1 MEVASEIAT
10 SNVKHFIME
19 EKIDLGLPG
28 ANWENRVVV
37 AMSGGVDSSVT
48 AALVAEAGYEVV
60 GITLQLYDHGSVI
73 QRKGACCAGADIH
86 DARLVAEKIGIP
98 HYVLDYESKFRES
111 VMEEF
116 ADSYA
121 RGETPIPCIRCNQTV
136 KFRDLLQTAK
146 QLGAKALCTGH
157 YVQRAI
163 GKSGVELRKGID
175 QKKDQSYFLFATTSD
190 QLEYLRF
197 PLGGLTKDETRRQA
211 SRIGLNVADKPDS
224 QDICF
229 VPNGKYADIVKR
241 LRPDA
246 VDPGEIVDMDGSV
259 IGKHDGIVN
268 FTVGQRKGL
277 GIGGRPSSVET
288 GATDPL
294 YVVAVNP
301 VERRV
306 VVGPRSALGRNL
318 LKVSEINWLG
328 DNPISSSGEKLMIKL
343 RSTQEPIS
351 GTLFYDGSD
360 NGKVVLDE
368 LEFGVAIGQAAVFYS
383 RDDSARVLGGGWM
396 TETSLH

>member
-1 MEVASEIAT
+1 
-10 SNVKHFIME
+10 ME

-28 ANWENRVVV
+28 ANWENRGVV

-60 GITLQLYDHGSVI
+60 GITLQLYDHGSAI

-157 YVQRAI
+157 YVQRAM
-163 GKSGVELRKGID
+163 GKSGLELRKGID

-197 PLGGLTKDETRRQA
+197 PLGGLTKDETRRHA
-211 SRIGLNVADKPDS
+211 NRIGLNVADKPDS

-229 VPNGKYADIVKR
+229 VPNGKYADVVSR

-246 VDPGEIVDMDGSV
+246 IEPGEIVDMDGAV

-277 GIGGRPSSVET
+277 GIGGRSSLVQPST
-288 GATDPL
+288 PDPL

-301 VERRV
+301 VEKRV
-306 VVGPRSALGRNL
+306 VVGPHSALGRNL

-351 GTLFYDGSD
+351 GTLFSDGSD

-396 TETSLH
+396 TDTSLH

>member
-1 MEVASEIAT
+1 
-10 SNVKHFIME
+10 ME

-60 GITLQLYDHGSVI
+60 GITLQLYDHGSAI

-157 YVQRAI
+157 YVQRAM

-197 PLGGLTKDETRRQA
+197 PLGGLTKDETRRHA
-211 SRIGLNVADKPDS
+211 NRIGLNVADKPDS

-229 VPNGKYADIVKR
+229 VPNGKYADVVSR

-246 VDPGEIVDMDGSV
+246 IEPGEIVNMDGAV

-277 GIGGRPSSVET
+277 GIGGRSSLVEPGT
-288 GATDPL
+288 TDPL

-306 VVGPRSALGRNL
+306 VVGPHSALGRNL

-351 GTLFYDGSD
+351 GTLFSDGSD

>member
-1 MEVASEIAT
+1 
-10 SNVKHFIME
+10 ME

-60 GITLQLYDHGSVI
+60 GITLQLYDHGSAI

-157 YVQRAI
+157 YVQRAM
-163 GKSGVELRKGID
+163 GKSGLELRKGID

-197 PLGGLTKDETRRQA
+197 PLGGLTKDETRRHA
-211 SRIGLNVADKPDS
+211 NRIGLNVADKPDS

-229 VPNGKYADIVKR
+229 VPNGKYADVVSR

-246 VDPGEIVDMDGSV
+246 IEPGEIVDMDGAV

-277 GIGGRPSSVET
+277 GIGGRSSLVES

-306 VVGPRSALGRNL
+306 VVGPHSALGRNL

-351 GTLFYDGSD
+351 GTLFSDGSD

>member
-1 MEVASEIAT
+1 
-10 SNVKHFIME
+10 ME

-60 GITLQLYDHGSVI
+60 GITLQLYDHGSAI

-111 VMEEF
+111 VMEGF

>member
-1 MEVASEIAT
+1 M
-10 SNVKHFIME
+10 K
-19 EKIDLGLPG
+19 EKIDLDLPG

-60 GITLQLYDHGSVI
+60 GITLQLYDHGSAI

-157 YVQRAI
+157 YVQRAM
-163 GKSGVELRKGID
+163 GKSGLELRKGID

-197 PLGGLTKDETRRQA
+197 PLGGLTKDETRRHA
-211 SRIGLNVADKPDS
+211 NRIGLNVADKPDS

-229 VPNGKYADIVKR
+229 VPNGKYADVVSR

-246 VDPGEIVDMDGSV
+246 IEPGEIVDMDGAV

-277 GIGGRPSSVET
+277 GIGGRSSLVEP

-301 VERRV
+301 EERRV
-306 VVGPRSALGRNL
+306 VVGPHSALGRNL

-351 GTLFYDGSD
+351 GTLFSDGSD

>member
-1 MEVASEIAT
+1 
-10 SNVKHFIME
+10 ME

-60 GITLQLYDHGSVI
+60 GITLQLYDHGSAI

-98 HYVLDYESKFRES
+98 HYVLDYESKFKES
-111 VMEEF
+111 VMEDF

-157 YVQRAI
+157 YVQRAM
-163 GKSGVELRKGID
+163 GKTGVELRKGVD

-197 PLGGLTKDETRRQA
+197 PLGGLTKDETRRHA
-211 SRIGLNVADKPDS
+211 NRIGLNVADKPDS

-229 VPNGKYADIVKR
+229 VPNGKYADVVSR

-246 VDPGEIVDMDGSV
+246 IEPGEIVDMDGAV

-277 GIGGRPSSVET
+277 GIGGRSSLVEP
-288 GATDPL
+288 GATGPL

-306 VVGPRSALGRNL
+306 VVGPHSALGRNL

-351 GTLFYDGSD
+351 GTLFSDGSD

>member
-1 MEVASEIAT
+1 
-10 SNVKHFIME
+10 ME

-60 GITLQLYDHGSVI
+60 GITLQLYDHGSAI

-157 YVQRAI
+157 YVQRAM
-163 GKSGVELRKGID
+163 GKTGVELRKGVD

-197 PLGGLTKDETRRQA
+197 PLGGLTKDETRRHA
-211 SRIGLNVADKPDS
+211 NRIGLNVADKPDS

-229 VPNGKYADIVKR
+229 VPNGKYADVVSR

-246 VDPGEIVDMDGSV
+246 IEPGEIVDMDGAV

-277 GIGGRPSSVET
+277 GIGGRSSLVEP

-294 YVVAVNP
+294 YVVAVNSE
-301 VERRV
+301 ERRV
-306 VVGPRSALGRNL
+306 VVGPHSALGRNL

-351 GTLFYDGSD
+351 GTLFSDGSD

>member
-1 MEVASEIAT
+1 ME
-10 SNVKHFIME
+10 K
-19 EKIDLGLPG
+19 KIDLDLPG

-60 GITLQLYDHGSVI
+60 GITLQLYDHGSAI

-157 YVQRAI
+157 YVQRAM
-163 GKSGVELRKGID
+163 GKSGLELRKGID

-197 PLGGLTKDETRRQA
+197 PLGGLTKDETRRHA
-211 SRIGLNVADKPDS
+211 NRIGLNVADKPDS

-229 VPNGKYADIVKR
+229 VPNGKYADVVSR

-246 VDPGEIVDMDGSV
+246 IEPGEIVDMDGAV

-277 GIGGRPSSVET
+277 GIGGRSSLVEP

-294 YVVAVNP
+294 YVVAVNSE
-301 VERRV
+301 ERRV
-306 VVGPRSALGRNL
+306 VVGPHSALGRNL

-351 GTLFYDGSD
+351 GTLFSDGSD

>member
-1 MEVASEIAT
+1 
-10 SNVKHFIME
+10 
-19 EKIDLGLPG
+19 
-28 ANWENRVVV
+28 
-37 AMSGGVDSSVT
+37 
-48 AALVAEAGYEVV
+48 
-60 GITLQLYDHGSVI
+60 
-73 QRKGACCAGADIH
+73 
-86 DARLVAEKIGIP
+86 
-98 HYVLDYESKFRES
+98 
-111 VMEEF
+111 MEEF

-146 QLGAKALCTGH
+146 QLGAKHFAQDIMSNALRENL
-157 YVQRAI
+157 VSNI
-163 GKSGVELRKGID
+163 KGID

-197 PLGGLTKDETRRQA
+197 PLGGLTKDETRRHA
-211 SRIGLNVADKPDS
+211 NRIGLNVADKPDS

-229 VPNGKYADIVKR
+229 VPNGKYADVVSR

-246 VDPGEIVDMDGSV
+246 IEPGEIVDMDGAV

-277 GIGGRPSSVET
+277 GIGGRSSLVEP

-306 VVGPRSALGRNL
+306 VIGPRSALDGLVKSFQN
-318 LKVSEINWLG
+318 
-328 DNPISSSGEKLMIKL
+328 KLAW
-343 RSTQEPIS
+343 R
-351 GTLFYDGSD
+351 
-360 NGKVVLDE
+360 
-368 LEFGVAIGQAAVFYS
+368 
-383 RDDSARVLGGGWM
+383 
-396 TETSLH
+396 

>member
-1 MEVASEIAT
+1 
-10 SNVKHFIME
+10 ME

-60 GITLQLYDHGSVI
+60 GITLQLYDHGSAI
-73 QRKGACCAGADIH
+73 KRKGACCAGADIH

-157 YVQRAI
+157 YVQRAM
-163 GKSGVELRKGID
+163 GKTGVELRKGVD

-197 PLGGLTKDETRRQA
+197 PLGGLTKDETRRHA
-211 SRIGLNVADKPDS
+211 NRIGLNVADKPDS

-229 VPNGKYADIVKR
+229 VPNGKYADVVSR

-246 VDPGEIVDMDGSV
+246 IEPGEIVDMDGAV

-277 GIGGRPSSVET
+277 GIGGRSSLVEP

-294 YVVAVNP
+294 YVVAVNSE
-301 VERRV
+301 ERRV
-306 VVGPRSALGRNL
+306 VVGPHSALGRNL

-351 GTLFYDGSD
+351 GTLFSDGSD

>member
-60 GITLQLYDHGSVI
+60 GITLQLYDHGSAI

-111 VMEEF
+111 VMEGF

-277 GIGGRPSSVET
+277 GIGGRSSLVET

-318 LKVSEINWLG
+318 LKVSKINWLG

>member
-1 MEVASEIAT
+1 ME
-10 SNVKHFIME
+10 K
-19 EKIDLGLPG
+19 KIDLGLPG

-60 GITLQLYDHGSVI
+60 GITLQLYDHGSAI

-98 HYVLDYESKFRES
+98 HYVLDYESKFKES
-111 VMEEF
+111 VMEDF

-157 YVQRAI
+157 YVQRAM
-163 GKSGVELRKGID
+163 GKTGVELRKGVD

-197 PLGGLTKDETRRQA
+197 PLGGLTKDETRRHA
-211 SRIGLNVADKPDS
+211 NRIGLNVADKPDS

-246 VDPGEIVDMDGSV
+246 VDPGEIVDMDGAV

-277 GIGGRPSSVET
+277 GIGGRSSLAEP
-288 GATDPL
+288 GATDRL

-351 GTLFYDGSD
+351 GTLFSDGSD
-360 NGKVVLDE
+360 NGKVVLDK

>member
-1 MEVASEIAT
+1 M
-10 SNVKHFIME
+10 ME
-19 EKIDLGLPG
+19 EKIDLDLPG

-60 GITLQLYDHGSVI
+60 GITLQLYDHGSAI

-98 HYVLDYESKFRES
+98 HYVLDYESKFREA

-121 RGETPIPCIRCNQTV
+121 RGETPIPCVRCNQTV

-157 YVQRAI
+157 YVQRAM
-163 GKSGVELRKGID
+163 GKCGIELRKGID
-175 QKKDQSYFLFATTSD
+175 EKKDQSYFLFATTSD

-197 PLGGLTKDETRRQA
+197 PLGGLTKDETRRHA

-229 VPNGKYADIVKR
+229 VPNGKYANVVSR

-246 VDPGEIVDMDGSV
+246 IDPGEIVDMDGSV

-277 GIGGRPSSVET
+277 GIGGRSSVAER

-301 VERRV
+301 AERRV

-328 DNPISSSGEKLMIKL
+328 DNPISSSGEKIMIKL

-351 GTLFYDGSD
+351 GTLFSDRRD
-360 NGKVVLDE
+360 NGKIVLDE
-368 LEFGVAIGQAAVFYS
+368 LEFGVATGQAAVFYS

-396 TETSLH
+396 TETLLYEAIS

>member
-1 MEVASEIAT
+1 
-10 SNVKHFIME
+10 ME

-60 GITLQLYDHGSVI
+60 GITLQLYDHGSAI

-157 YVQRAI
+157 YVQRAM
-163 GKSGVELRKGID
+163 GKSGLELRKGID

-197 PLGGLTKDETRRQA
+197 PLGGLTKDETRRHA
-211 SRIGLNVADKPDS
+211 NRIGLNVADKPDS

-229 VPNGKYADIVKR
+229 VPNGKYADVVSR

-246 VDPGEIVDMDGSV
+246 IEPGEIVDMDGAV

-277 GIGGRPSSVET
+277 GIGGRSSLVEP
-288 GATDPL
+288 GATDLL
-294 YVVAVNP
+294 YVVAVNSE
-301 VERRV
+301 ERRV
-306 VVGPRSALGRNL
+306 VVGPHSALGRNL

-351 GTLFYDGSD
+351 GTLFSDGSD
-360 NGKVVLDE
+360 NGKVVLNE

-383 RDDSARVLGGGWM
+383 RDDSARVLGRGWM